1 VWGFYRLKNIIVNN
15 CRRVKKNLVLI
26 RELFVSTCHYRHL
39 LKEFVGR
46 EIKGRFA
53 GTFAGILWTVIS
65 PVATML
71 AYFFVFSVIVRM
83 QVTVAEV
90 GTDSF
95 LFFFLA
101 GFFPWLMFSE
111 GLTKAVGSLV
121 AQSGLITKVV
131 FPVELLPLSALLSS
145 FILNGAGFLMFLIY
159 LAFSGYFHLSW
170 FLLPVLVIVEALFAL
185 GLAWFLA
192 ALCVFV
198 RDIAE
203 ILNIVIMLWFFG
215 TPIIYPGSMVPEAL
229 RPLFYFN
236 PMASYMQCFRNLLF
250 FHQLDILV
258 ILKLFILALICC
270 LSGAWFFMRSKPAF
284 GDVL

>member
-1 VWGFYRLKNIIVNN
+1 MS
-15 CRRVKKNLVLI
+15 RRVKKNLVLV
-26 RELFVSTCHYRHL
+26 RESFVSPCRYRHL

-53 GTFAGILWTVIS
+53 GTFAGTLWTVIN

-71 AYFFVFSVIVRM
+71 AYFFVFSVVIRM
-83 QVTVAEV
+83 QVTAAEV

-95 LFFFLA
+95 LLFFLS

-111 GLTKAVGSLV
+111 SLMKAVGSLV
-121 AQSGLITKVV
+121 SQSGLITKMV

-145 FILNGAGFLMFLIY
+145 FILNGAGFLIFLIY
-159 LAFSGYFHLSW
+159 LGVSGYFHASW
-170 FLLPVLVIVEALFAL
+170 LLLPVLVVIEALFAL
-185 GLAWFLA
+185 GLSWLLA
-192 ALCVFV
+192 ALCVFI

-229 RPLFYFN
+229 RPLFSFN
-236 PMASYMQCFRNLLF
+236 PMASFVQCFRDLLL
-250 FHQLDILV
+250 FHQLDVLLT
-258 ILKLFILALICC
+258 LKLFVLSLVTC
-270 LSGAWFFMRSKPAF
+270 LLGAWFFMRSKPAF